1 MPGQPA
7 SILNAW
13 AEGYA
18 RSEERMSLIRR
29 LNDVLGAAGINPRT
43 ALFSLRGLSPY
54 LRNKRTIENQYR
66 NSGQEFPIG
75 SLYPCLSNRFEPAG
89 SAQGHYF
96 HQDLHVAQLI
106 YGTGPTKHVDVASRI
121 DGFVAHVASF
131 VPVEVF
137 DFRPVRS
144 SARNITFRQIDIMQK
159 QPDMEGYC
167 DSLSCLHALEHFG
180 LGRYGDPV
188 DYYGYRTAWEN
199 ITMMIV
205 PGGTFYFSVP
215 IGPQRIEFDAHR
227 VFALSFLMET
237 MISPSFEI
245 MSFAYVD
252 DQGDMH
258 FDEDPEG
265 EAAANAFGNRY
276 GCGIFELRKLG

>member
-1 MPGQPA
+1 MG
-7 SILNAW
+7 LV
-13 AEGYA
+13 
-18 RSEERMSLIRR
+18 RR
-29 LNDVLGAAGINPRT
+29 LNAALSAAGISPRA
-43 ALFSLRGLSPY
+43 ALFSLRGLPRY
-54 LRNKRTIENQYR
+54 LHNKRAIENQYR
-66 NSGQEFPIG
+66 NSGREFPFG
-75 SLYPCLSNRFEPAG
+75 SLYPCLSDRFDLAG
-89 SAQGHYF
+89 SARGHYF

-106 YGTGPTKHVDVASRI
+106 YSADPTKHVDVASRI

-131 VPVEVF
+131 VPVEVV
-137 DFRPVRS
+137 DIRPLRS
-144 SARNITFRQIDIMQK
+144 SARNITFRQMDIMQK

-199 ITMMIV
+199 ITRMIV

-245 MSFAYVD
+245 ESFAYVD

-258 FDEDPEG
+258 FDEDPRSET
-265 EAAANAFGNRY
+265 AADAFGNRY
-276 GCGIFELRKLG
+276 GCGIFELRKLR